1 MTSLFTQGFARK
13 VIIPETKDEQDAM
26 HASKEQPSQTAST
39 ASQPE
44 TPRSPL
50 TPLTP
55 LSMASSSTS
64 GSILNADSNMERGLV
79 VHQHEKERGMVVHQ
93 KEKAGTVLMTV
104 RSMSDEERN
113 RLAHLE
119 VSRKVEAADALHAR
133 EAEIFVEK
141 AMRDALAEQYHC
153 EAKAEKKFEE
163 EMSSIKYK
171 EAQLRKKIENKLTQ
185 AMAERTRQEILAKQK
200 FEERKIKAKTL
211 AEEKIATAKVR
222 GVAIQSGNVRA
233 ELGTSRKKLHWK
245 W

>member
-1 MTSLFTQGFARK
+1 MTSLFTQGFTRK
-13 VIIPETKDEQDAM
+13 VVIPETKGEQGEMPAT
-26 HASKEQPSQTAST
+26 KEQPTTT

-55 LSMASSSTS
+55 LSMESSSTS
-64 GSILNADSNMERGLV
+64 GSTLNVDPNIERGMV
-79 VHQHEKERGMVVHQ
+79 VHQHEKERGMVVHYQ
-93 KEKAGTVLMTV
+93 ERAGTALMTV
-104 RSMSDEERN
+104 RSMSNEERN
-113 RLAHLE
+113 KLAHLE
-119 VSRKVEAADALHAR
+119 VSRKMEAAHAVHAR

-141 AMRDALAEQYHC
+141 SMRDALAEQYHT

-211 AEEKIATAKVR
+211 AEEKIASAKVR
-222 GVAIQSGNVRA
+222 GAAIRSGNMRA
-233 ELGTSRKKLHWK
+233 ELGAKSKKLNWR